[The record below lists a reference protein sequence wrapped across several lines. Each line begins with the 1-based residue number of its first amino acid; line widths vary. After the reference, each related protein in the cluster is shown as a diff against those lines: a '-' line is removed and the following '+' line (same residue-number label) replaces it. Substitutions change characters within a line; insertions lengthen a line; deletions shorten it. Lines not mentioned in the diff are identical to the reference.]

1 MEQVVLNIELRDKT
15 GKGICRRL
23 RNKGMV
29 PAVVYGKGIDPVAVA
44 VSHKELGLAIAGEG
58 GRNHL
63 ITLKGDNSLDGNV
76 VIVSDLLKDCLKG
89 TLLHVDLH
97 KINLEEKVKVSV
109 ADSLAGTAAGVKEG
123 GMLDFVMH
131 AIEVECLPTQI
142 PEHLDVDVTN
152 LKIGE
157 SLHVGDL
164 KLPAGIKVL
173 DDAKATVVSI
183 LGKSREEAAAT
194 SAAEE

>member
-1 MEQVVLNIELRDKT
+1 
-15 GKGICRRL
+15 
-23 RNKGMV
+23 
-29 PAVVYGKGIDPVAVA
+29 
-44 VSHKELGLAIAGEG
+44 
-58 GRNHL
+58 
-63 ITLKGDNSLDGNV
+63 
-76 VIVSDLLKDCLKG
+76 
-89 TLLHVDLH
+89 
-97 KINLEEKVKVSV
+97 
-109 ADSLAGTAAGVKEG
+109 
-123 GMLDFVMH
+123 MLDFVMH
-131 AIEVECLPTQI
+131 AIEIECLPTQI

-183 LGKSREEAAAT
+183 LGKSREEAAET